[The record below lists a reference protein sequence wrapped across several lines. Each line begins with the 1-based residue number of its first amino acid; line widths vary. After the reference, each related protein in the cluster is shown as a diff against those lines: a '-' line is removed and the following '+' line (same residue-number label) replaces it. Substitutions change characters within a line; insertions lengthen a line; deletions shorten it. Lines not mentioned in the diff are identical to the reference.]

1 MNDIPCA
8 KRVFPFRLASWLPT
22 RYASYLHWLSHLL
35 ERLGHDCT
43 LSLWQDVCQDYDD
56 ELLLRIL
63 RTGWNDVAQ
72 DRVIDV
78 EESIAALFPRFFPV
92 AIEGVSEEKARQL
105 VEKMPPINQ
114 LKQTFPSLNV
124 WKETTAYE
132 ALHLSFDGF
141 ALLTEALMRFHG
153 KQGELIAYD
162 LLREGRIKAGGG
174 KTGSAA
180 EFISDFTSEPE
191 EANIFTAGLEIESVH
206 VSEREVVLQIKECEW
221 ARYFQERHPQ
231 VGYLM
236 ACSTDEAAY
245 RAFNGNLRLRR
256 TSTLMEGGKVCDF
269 RIYAVAHEP
278 LYVSKRMPRN
288 LWQDYRVFSDR
299 IEIQCR
305 FLLSTFII
313 PFNNIKEVSLSRPL
327 AIEIFRAKA
336 WKGGPPIKLDF
347 VVFYTHIVIRRNSGL
362 LRNLRFTPDDP
373 HLFLSVCR
381 QAHQHW
387 EKGLYGSADNRPLN

>member
-180 EFISDFTSEPE
+180 EFISDFTLP
-191 EANIFTAGLEIESVH
+191 V
-206 VSEREVVLQIKECEW
+206 REGRK
-221 ARYFQERHPQ
+221 P
-231 VGYLM
+231 
-236 ACSTDEAAY
+236 
-245 RAFNGNLRLRR
+245 
-256 TSTLMEGGKVCDF
+256 
-269 RIYAVAHEP
+269 
-278 LYVSKRMPRN
+278 
-288 LWQDYRVFSDR
+288 
-299 IEIQCR
+299 
-305 FLLSTFII
+305 
-313 PFNNIKEVSLSRPL
+313 
-327 AIEIFRAKA
+327 
-336 WKGGPPIKLDF
+336 
-347 VVFYTHIVIRRNSGL
+347 
-362 LRNLRFTPDDP
+362 
-373 HLFLSVCR
+373 
-381 QAHQHW
+381 
-387 EKGLYGSADNRPLN
+387 